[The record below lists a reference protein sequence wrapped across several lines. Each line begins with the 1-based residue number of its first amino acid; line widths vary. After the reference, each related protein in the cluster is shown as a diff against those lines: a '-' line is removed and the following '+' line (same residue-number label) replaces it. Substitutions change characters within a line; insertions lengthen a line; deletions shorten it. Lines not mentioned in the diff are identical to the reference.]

1 MAKYRVYYNLV
12 NPEKTHISVSG
23 YYDVDA
29 ESNIMAAQIA
39 EGKARRTHS
48 YLSREKLELQI
59 KRCRD

>member
-1 MAKYRVYYNLV
+1 MTKYRVYYNLV

-48 YLSREKLELQI
+48 YPEKNWNFKL
-59 KRCRD
+59 RDVETR